1 MDNAKWRFPTNGYG
15 VENGLDTSDMET
27 FKKDPMS
34 SLAREICQNSID
46 AQNPDCD
53 KPVRVEF
60 STFDVPRRAIPG
72 IEALAEQIHACY
84 DYKKDSTQ
92 EGQALEKL
100 VESVDRDTI
109 TCMRISDFNT
119 TGITGVESS
128 SKDTPFYKITKGSG
142 VSDKA
147 VSSGGSKGIGK
158 FASFVVSSTNTVF
171 YSTRTIDGYCGHIG
185 ICKLRSVPTVED
197 ARLMTTGSGFYGVEE
212 WNDPL
217 SYELS
222 LDPSFHR
229 NEDQSGTDVYLI
241 GFSAESHIDWQKEI
255 VAKTLE
261 SFMVAI
267 LRGKL
272 EVNVDGI
279 EISKDTVSSIVS
291 AADFDSYSKPKAIK
305 GIRAQFEL
313 LNGGEDVIVDTFSVD
328 DEEITIYMKEYRQN
342 EASKATKQCVMV
354 RYPYMK
360 IMHTTTGAILP
371 FSALCVIEEGE
382 VNNRLRKIENPQH
395 TDWEINRLNNYP
407 DEKRL
412 VRKTLKG
419 LTNGAR
425 DYIIERL
432 RDSSGESTDIVG
444 AGEYL
449 PSQDDLGESKG
460 ETISGD
466 KPVVTPIRFSKV
478 RVPKTVKT
486 GENGSSLD
494 FGEGEGSGEG
504 EEGRVPD
511 KGHGNPNLTP
521 HSEDTGEA
529 HVGEGQGQVLKKTSL
544 NGMKFTNVAL
554 DGRRGKYACI
564 FTSEF
569 DEDLCD
575 FSLRMCGEGRDKFP
589 VAIKEARVNGVT
601 HAVDNGTVIGVTLR
615 KGQDYRIEYTVE
627 SNELFSSE
635 VIMNAYR

>member
-1 MDNAKWRFPTNGYG
+1 MKNAIWRFPTNGYG

-46 AQNPDCD
+46 AQNPDCR

-60 STFDVPRRAIPG
+60 RIFNMPRNAVPG
-72 IEALAEQIHACY
+72 IDKLAEQIHACY
-84 DYKKDSTQ
+84 EYKKESTQ
-92 EGQALEKL
+92 EGQALGKL
-100 VESVDRDTI
+100 VESIDRETI

-128 SKDTPFYKITKGSG
+128 DKDTPFYKLTKGSG

-158 FASFVVSSTNTVF
+158 FASFVVSSINTVF
-171 YSTRTIDGYCGHIG
+171 YSTRTINGHCGHIG
-185 ICKLRSVPTVED
+185 ISKLRSVPTVED
-197 ARLMTTGSGFYGVEE
+197 ERLMTTGSGFYGLEE

-217 SYELS
+217 PYELN

-229 NEDQSGTDVYLI
+229 IAGQYGTDVYLI
-241 GFSAESHIDWQKEI
+241 GFSAESHVDWQKEI
-255 VAKTLE
+255 VAKILE

-267 LRGKL
+267 LREKL
-272 EVNVDGI
+272 EVNVDGV
-279 EISKDTVSSIVS
+279 EVSKDTVSSIVAS
-291 AADFDSYSKPKAIK
+291 PEFDSYSKPKAVK
-305 GIRAQFEL
+305 GIRAQLDL
-313 LNGGEDVIVDTFSVD
+313 LSGGEDVIVDSFVVD
-328 DEEITIYMKEYRQN
+328 GEEITIYMKEYSQG

-371 FSALCVIEEGE
+371 FSALCVIEKGK

-407 DEKRL
+407 AEKRI

-432 RDSSGESTDIVG
+432 RDNSGESTDIVG
-444 AGEYL
+444 AGEFL
-449 PSQDDLGESKG
+449 PSQDDFGESKG
-460 ETISGD
+460 EAVIED
-466 KPVVTPIRFSKV
+466 KPKISPIRFSKV

-486 GENGSSLD
+486 GESGSSLD
-494 FGEGEGSGEG
+494 FGEGEETSEG
-504 EEGRVPD
+504 EEGRAPE
-511 KGHGNPNLTP
+511 KGHGNPNPTP
-521 HSEDTGEA
+521 HSEDSGES
-529 HVGEGQGQVLKKTSL
+529 HVGDGQNQVLKKTLLS
-544 NGMKFTNVAL
+544 GMKFTNVAL
-554 DGRRGKYACI
+554 DGRQGKYICL

-569 DEDLCD
+569 DENLCD
-575 FSLRMCGEGRDKFP
+575 FSLRMCGEGRDKFS
-589 VAIKEARVNGVT
+589 VNIKEARVNGVT
-601 HAVDNGTVIGVTLR
+601 HAIEGGAITGVALR
-615 KGQDYRIEYTVE
+615 KGQDYRVEYTVE
-627 SNELFSSE
+627 TNELFSSE